1 MVWPGVRRVTQYTG
15 SSGFISIALTLHKRI
30 CISDERTHPLW
41 ERPGRT
47 DVEHLGHVLRV
58 PLLGHVA
65 QLCRDVD
72 PPTDVHVHLPGFLL
86 DLSVQ
91 V

>member
-1 MVWPGVRRVTQYTG
+1 MVWPGVRRVTQCTG
-15 SSGFISIALTLHKRI
+15 SSGFISYRADTSQKNLYFGP
-30 CISDERTHPLW
+30 RTHPLW

-47 DVEHLGHVLRV
+47 GVEHLGHVLRV

-65 QLCRDVD
+65 QLGRDVD